1 MKKLLLLLLLA
12 TTAAAQSRVDV
23 EINQVNDRRSK
34 GFFSKLTIAL
44 DLPKVRS
51 TDVVASR
58 VLVTSATD
66 DSGQSLLD
74 SEAQEPQ
81 LELNSGAMF
90 VKNPEA
96 KPVTVSLVLKNPD
109 RKAKTVKEVKG
120 EIELF
125 MPSKDPNSIAEIAKF
140 LSLSGKPLSHK
151 ALKANGVEIAM
162 LSPAQVDAERKRL
175 GEAKKKEWKD
185 SGWSGQDLDN
195 MVASFLESLLRVE
208 ENEVVLRVK
217 DPSKRIQEIVYVDAS
232 GEVKRASMRTDE
244 GLTMLTTWGDK
255 PQPDWKLRVSMK
267 TPKNLVRHTFALND
281 VALP

>member
-44 DLPKVRS
+44 DLPKVKS

-81 LELNSGAMF
+81 LEPNSSAMF
-90 VKNPEA
+90 VNNPEA
-96 KPVTVSLVLKNPD
+96 KPVTVSVVLKNPD

-125 MPSKDPNSIAEIAKF
+125 MPSKDPNSIAEIPKF

-151 ALKANGVEIAM
+151 ALKANAVEIAM
-162 LSPAQVDAERKRL
+162 LTSAQVDAERKRL

-217 DPSKRIQEIVYVDAS
+217 DPNKRIQEIVYVDAS

-267 TPKNLVRHTFALND
+267 TPKNLVRHTFALSN
-281 VALP
+281 VPLP

>member
-34 GFFSKLTIAL
+34 GFFSRLTIAL

-109 RKAKTVKEVKG
+109 RKAKTVKEVTG

-162 LSPAQVDAERKRL
+162 LSPAQVDVERKRL

-217 DPSKRIQEIVYVDAS
+217 DPSKHIQEIVYVDAS

>member
-81 LELNSGAMF
+81 LELNSSAMF
-90 VKNPEA
+90 VNNPEA
-96 KPVTVSLVLKNPD
+96 KPVTVSVVLKNPD

-267 TPKNLVRHTFALND
+267 TPKNLVRHTFALSN
-281 VALP
+281 VPLP